1 MIVFLYYV
9 ISIRSLLRGG
19 SVILVIVGPTGVGKT
34 KLSIELAKK
43 YNGEV
48 INADS
53 TQVYR
58 GMDIAT
64 AKVTE
69 SEKEGIVHHLLDI
82 KNIDEDYTVFDFQKD
97 CRNCISDILSRDK
110 VPIIVGGTGLY
121 IKAALYDYKFDVDD
135 NHFDYSSYTDEE
147 LYDRL
152 ISIDPSSSIHKNNR
166 KRIERT
172 LSYYDSTG
180 NLLSSKEKTSDVL
193 YDCCF
198 IGLTTSR
205 EVLYNRINNRVDV
218 MFENGLLD
226 EAKNIYDSGIRSKAV
241 MTPIGY
247 KELFPYFLGESD
259 LQKCK
264 DLIKQKSRN
273 YAKRQYT
280 WFNNQMNINWFD
292 VDFDCF
298 SNTVED
304 VINFI
309 ECK

>member
-1 MIVFLYYV
+1 M
-9 ISIRSLLRGG
+9 
-19 SVILVIVGPTGVGKT
+19 ILVIVGPTGVGKT

-280 WFNNQMNINWFD
+280 WFNNQMSINWFD